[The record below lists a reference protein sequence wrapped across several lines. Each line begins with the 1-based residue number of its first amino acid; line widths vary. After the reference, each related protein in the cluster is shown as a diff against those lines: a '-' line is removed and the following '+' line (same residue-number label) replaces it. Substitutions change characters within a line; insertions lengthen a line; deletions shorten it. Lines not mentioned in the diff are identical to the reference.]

1 MHPEPQR
8 AQMEVHM
15 GRARAHV
22 RAHGQAG
29 RRRRAGVAMNH
40 LHPALLLLQAA
51 HGEVRRERLAVARAE
66 HLDARLQQQAGDMRQ
81 A

>member
-1 MHPEPQR
+1 
-8 AQMEVHM
+8 M
-15 GRARAHV
+15 GRGACTRACARPGGAEEE
-22 RAHGQAG
+22 GG
-29 RRRRAGVAMNH
+29 RGRYH